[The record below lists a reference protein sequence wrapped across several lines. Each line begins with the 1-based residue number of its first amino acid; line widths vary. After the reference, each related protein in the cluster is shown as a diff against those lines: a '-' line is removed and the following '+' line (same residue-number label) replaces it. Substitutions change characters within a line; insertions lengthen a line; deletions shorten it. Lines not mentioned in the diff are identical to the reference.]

1 MTYYKIPLNTDL
13 SETSYRAR
21 YDADDVIYI
30 DYNEGKTYED
40 WAELSEDELFAL
52 FDGRDP
58 FEPLPEPEPP
68 EPYQPTNAEVAQM
81 ISDLQTDLIIAGV
94 IEV

>member
-1 MTYYKIPLNTDL
+1 MAYYKIPLNTDL

-21 YDADDVIYI
+21 YDTDEATYI
-30 DYNEGKTYED
+30 DYNEGKTNED
-40 WAELSEDELFAL
+40 WVELSEDELFAL

-58 FEPLPEPEPP
+58 FEPIPEP
-68 EPYQPTNAEVAQM
+68 EPYQPSNAEVAQM